1 MFTTNTIIKAFLSLI
16 VIMSSLYSTIALS
29 QNITLTQAKTLLAA
43 AEAKAIIDETLMNIA
58 VVDAGANLLAFSRM
72 DGAFLGS
79 IDIAIK
85 KAKTARLFNMPTAD
99 LGAIAQPH
107 KDLYGI
113 EVSNGGLITFGGGY
127 PIINSEGII
136 IGGIGVSGGSVKEDE
151 DVAEEA
157 LKAL

>member
-1 MFTTNTIIKAFLSLI
+1 MPTIRNIITTSLTLISIISASY
-16 VIMSSLYSTIALS
+16 SSLCNAQGINLA
-29 QNITLTQAKTLLAA
+29 QAKILLSA
-43 AEAKAIIDETLMNIA
+43 AEAKATTDGTLMNIA
-58 VVDAGANLLAFSRM
+58 IVDSGANLIAFSRM

-127 PIINSEGII
+127 PIIDSNGNI

-151 DVAEEA
+151 EVAEEA
-157 LKAL
+157 LKSL

>member
-1 MFTTNTIIKAFLSLI
+1 MFTIGKPITALLSLI
-16 VIMSSLYSTIALS
+16 FVILTSYSSTVYSQS
-29 QNITLTQAKTLLAA
+29 ITLAQAKVLLTA
-43 AEAKAIIDETLMNIA
+43 AEVKANLDGTLMNIA
-58 VVDAGANLLAFSRM
+58 VVDAGANLVAFSRM

-127 PIINSEGII
+127 PITDADGII
-136 IGGIGVSGGSVKEDE
+136 IGGIGVSGGTVKQDE
-151 DVAEEA
+151 SVAEEA

>member
-1 MFTTNTIIKAFLSLI
+1 MPTINKLIKSFFSLI
-16 VIMSSLYSTIALS
+16 IIISSSHSLSAYSQS
-29 QNITLTQAKTLLAA
+29 ITLTQAKTLLAA
-43 AEAKAIIDETLMNIA
+43 AEAKARLDGTLMNIA
-58 VVDAGANLLAFSRM
+58 VVDAGANLVAFSRM

-99 LGAIAQPH
+99 LGSIAQPH

-127 PIINSEGII
+127 PITDSEGII
-136 IGGIGVSGGSVKEDE
+136 IGGIGVSGGTVKQDE
-151 DVAEEA
+151 NVAEEA